1 MRITVVTGVS
11 FAPILRTV
19 LARLRKAPG
28 ASVRQ
33 ITAKNSLFGPS
44 VTVAGL
50 LAGKDILKAIKGKH
64 LGSVLVIP
72 ANALKEDEGIF
83 LDNMKLADVEAVAG
97 VPIRTVNTFNDLVG
111 LFRNSSTH
119 LRKRSTP

>member
-1 MRITVVTGVS
+1 
-11 FAPILRTV
+11 
-19 LARLRKAPG
+19 
-28 ASVRQ
+28 SVRQ

-50 LAGKDILKAIKGKH
+50 LAGKDILKAIKGKR

-83 LDNMKLADVEAVAG
+83 LDNLKLADVEAAAG
-97 VPIRTVNTFNDLVG
+97 VPIRMVNTFSDLVG
-111 LFRNSSTH
+111 LLKTPGTH
-119 LRKRSTP
+119 LCKRSTL